1 MSMRIGIL
9 EDEILIAE
17 HLSELILEKN
27 YELVFCVDNFNEAK
41 EEVKKGVDFLM
52 LDIKIA
58 GEQDGIDFANY
69 IKSELNI
76 PFLFI
81 SSNVDEETLQR
92 VIQAQPYGFLS
103 KPFKNIDVEMAL
115 DLAMEK
121 FIHSPEHSN
130 SKKAIFLKDKGSW
143 IKFELDSILF
153 IEASD
158 NYSIIYLNQKSEIL
172 ITKNLKYFEENLP
185 SNQFIRINRSNIIN
199 KNHIVQFDTKSVRI
213 NEYEFSISETAKEFL
228 KTI

>member
-9 EDEILIAE
+9 EDELLIAE
-17 HLSELILEKN
+17 HLSELIMEKD
-27 YELVFCVDNFNEAK
+27 YELVFCVDNFKEAK

-69 IKSELNI
+69 IKSKLNI

-92 VIQAQPYGFLS
+92 VIQAKPYGFLS

-143 IKFELDSILF
+143 IKFELDNILY

-158 NYSIIYLNQKSEIL
+158 NYSIIYLSQKSEVL

-199 KNHIVQFDTKSVRI
+199 KNFVTQFDTKNI
-213 NEYEFSISETAKEFL
+213 YIDNIGFSISDTININEL
-228 KTI
+228 KF

>member
-17 HLSELILEKN
+17 HLSELILEKG
-27 YELVFCVDNFNEAK
+27 YELVFCVDNFKDAT

-58 GEQDGIDFANY
+58 GDQDGIDFANY

-115 DLAMEK
+115 DLAIEK

-130 SKKAIFLKDKGSW
+130 SKKAIFVKDKGSW
-143 IKFELDSILF
+143 IKIELNTIRF

-158 NYSIIYLNQKSEIL
+158 NYSIVYFSNKTESL
-172 ITKNLKYFEENLP
+172 ITKNLKYFEEQLLEKK
-185 SNQFIRINRSNIIN
+185 FIRVNRSNIVNIDFVN
-199 KNHIVQFDTKSVRI
+199 RFDSKNVYIDEK
-213 NEYEFSISETAKEFL
+213 EFSISDTSKNSFKSL
-228 KTI
+228 

>member
-17 HLSELILEKN
+17 HLSELILEKE
-27 YELVFCVDNFNEAK
+27 YELVFCVDNFKDAT

-58 GEQDGIDFANY
+58 GDQDGIAFANY
-69 IKSELNI
+69 IKTELNI

-81 SSNVDEETLQR
+81 SSNVDEETLNR
-92 VIQAQPYGFLS
+92 VIQARPYGFLS

-121 FIHSPEHSN
+121 FILSTEHTN
-130 SKKAIFLKDKGSW
+130 SRKAIFVKDKGSW
-143 IKFELDSILF
+143 LKIELETIKF

-158 NYSIIYLNQKSEIL
+158 NYSIVYFSNKPEAL

-185 SNQFIRINRSNIIN
+185 SNLFIRINRSNIIN
-199 KNHIVQFDTKSVRI
+199 KNFVSQFDTKNI
-213 NEYEFSISETAKEFL
+213 YIDNIGFSISDTININDL
-228 KTI
+228 KF